1 MEPES
6 SLSFT
11 QQSVTAVCPEA
22 DDCRPQPHSHSSK
35 MNFNLSSQE
44 PHGVLVC
51 PTRATCHTHFIILI
65 IFYAKTWNDEVPI
78 MQFSIPSCYFLLS
91 PDIPLSTVFSALK
104 PYPYRYV
111 KGQVSR
117 TVRAT
122 GKIRVVHISLFAVF
136 NDGMVSLNFDMNVI
150 LIC

>member
-65 IFYAKTWNDEVPI
+65 IFYEKTWNDAVPI

-91 PDIPLSTVFSALK
+91 PDIPLILYSQPLSRILTVMWKAKF
-104 PYPYRYV
+104 
-111 KGQVSR
+111 
-117 TVRAT
+117 RAQSEQQAKSELCIFLYLQFLMT
-122 GKIRVVHISLFAVF
+122 RWCPW
-136 NDGMVSLNFDMNVI
+136 I
-150 LIC
+150 LTWM